1 MVDDKVTI
9 PVACSGTKHFYSM
22 VKILNQ
28 QVGKGQWTARGR
40 VVRKLRR
47 IDNANHF
54 FYNNSHA
61 PFTFPKQFLHI
72 KLVVPKEFED
82 ISTTLDLWSEHG

>member
-1 MVDDKVTI
+1 MVDEKVTI

-28 QVGKGQWTARGR
+28 QIGRGQWTTRGK

-47 IDNANHF
+47 IDSANYF
-54 FYNNSHA
+54 FYHNKHNTA
-61 PFTFPKQFLHI
+61 FPKQFLHI
-72 KLVVPKEFED
+72 KLVVPKDFED
-82 ISTTLDLWSEHG
+82 VGNILKLWSEHG